1 MCMIETYFQMESI
14 EAGFNQKIIPTN
26 DELQSLTDDLE
37 RQQINADCNEN
48 QPKTNGPS
56 PSSTDSD
63 SFKKLFRLFAKFGDS
78 KSNGDSITLTNSDK
92 WFKQAKIIDA
102 NNKKI
107 TTTDTGIYFKQ
118 VAKTKKALTLK
129 EYEHFLEKLATVKK
143 VNFVEDIK
151 EKLVKSGP
159 PATNKTTTV
168 VTSGAI
174 ERLTDHTKYTGSH
187 KQRFDESGK
196 GRGRIGRED
205 IPTNTSAFKSN
216 Y

>member
-1 MCMIETYFQMESI
+1 M
-14 EAGFNQKIIPTN
+14 
-26 DELQSLTDDLE
+26 
-37 RQQINADCNEN
+37 
-48 QPKTNGPS
+48 
-56 PSSTDSD
+56 
-63 SFKKLFRLFAKFGDS
+63 
-78 KSNGDSITLTNSDK
+78 
-92 WFKQAKIIDA
+92 
-102 NNKKI
+102 
-107 TTTDTGIYFKQ
+107 
-118 VAKTKKALTLK
+118 
-129 EYEHFLEKLATVKK
+129 EKLATVKK

-151 EKLVKSGP
+151 EKLVNSGP
-159 PATNKTTTV
+159 PATNKTTVRSIQIDRQQLNFILSPCEKTV